1 MRDGKREDPDWRW
14 AGEELEGVE
23 EGEAIQ
29 IMIAMR
35 KESMFGK
42 REKYYM
48 ELKKTKRALSF

>member
-1 MRDGKREDPDWRW
+1 MRDGKRGDPDWRW

-29 IMIAMR
+29 IISMR

-42 REKYYM
+42 GGKYYM
-48 ELKKTKRALSF
+48 ELKKTKRTLSF